1 MSLIPSSIGDSP
13 VNGTRTRSLPA
24 KLAQAEAWIF
34 DLDNTLYPA
43 SCNLFAQ
50 VDARIGAFIA
60 DRLGIDG
67 DEAYRLQKH
76 YFRTYGTSLRGLMLH
91 HAVEPRAFLD
101 FVHEIDVTPVRPDPM
116 LDGALARLSGRK
128 VIFTNGSVKHAENV
142 MARLGVARHFDAIF
156 DIVAADYFPKPE
168 PFVYD
173 VMVRRHWIDPR
184 RAVMIEDLPKNL
196 APAHAMGMT
205 TVLVRT
211 DADWAQDGVDGDHID
226 HVTDHLARWL
236 DGVSVA

>member
-1 MSLIPSSIGDSP
+1 MSLIASSIGDSP
-13 VNGTRTRSLPA
+13 ANGSSARSLPER
-24 KLAQAEAWIF
+24 LAQAEAWIF

-50 VDARIGAFIA
+50 VDTRIGAFIA
-60 DRLGIDG
+60 DRLGIEG

-91 HAVEPRAFLD
+91 HEVQPREFLD
-101 FVHEIDVTPVRPDPM
+101 FVHEIDVTPVQPDPT
-116 LDGALARLSGRK
+116 LDEALARLPGRK

-142 MARLGVARHFDAIF
+142 MARLGVGRHFEAIF

-211 DADWAQDGVDGDHID
+211 DADWAQDGVDGHHID
-226 HVTDHLARWL
+226 HVTDDLVRWL
-236 DGVSVA
+236 DGVSAA

>member
-1 MSLIPSSIGDSP
+1 MLERTP
-13 VNGTRTRSLPA
+13 VADLPA
-24 KLAQAEAWIF
+24 DESPPRIPAAPLAQAQTWIF

-50 VDARIGAFIA
+50 VDTRIGAFIA
-60 DRLGIDG
+60 EMLDVDAE
-67 DEAYRLQKH
+67 EAHRLQKH

-91 HAVEPRAFLD
+91 HSVDPHVFLD
-101 FVHEIDVTPVRPDPM
+101 FVHRIDLTRIPPDPA
-116 LDGALARLSGRK
+116 LDRALARLPGRK
-128 VIFTNGSVKHAENV
+128 VVFTNGSAKHAENV
-142 MARLGVARHFDAIF
+142 MARLGVSQHFEAVF

-196 APAHAMGMT
+196 VPAHAMGMT

-211 DADWAQDGVDGDHID
+211 GSDWAQDGADGEHIH
-226 HVTDHLARWL
+226 HVTDDLVAWL
-236 DGVSVA
+236 GDIVAA